1 MNRKFD
7 KETKSAF
14 KATELGKKLFI
25 YYIICLVI
33 FFAAIIADEILYHCI
48 DVDDS
53 VVINFRWFVVIVGV
67 LAGFFEGQYFG
78 ALKQYALTKKNK

>member
-1 MNRKFD
+1 MKKYD
-7 KETKSAF
+7 KETKQAF

-33 FFAAIIADEILYHCI
+33 FIVAIIADSIMYHCI

-53 VVINFRWFVVIVGV
+53 VIINFRWFVVILGV
-67 LAGFFEGQYFG
+67 LAGYFEGQYLG
-78 ALKQYALTKKNK
+78 ALKQFALNNKNKK